1 MSAFL
6 IISVITAY
14 FIVLLGVSYLT
25 SRGADSESFFTGNK
39 KSPWYIVAY
48 GMIGAALSGV
58 TFVSLPGSVLTK
70 GFHYG
75 EFILGNIVGYLVI
88 TFVLI
93 PLYYKLNL
101 ISIYAYLEKRFG
113 MYSYK
118 TGSFFFLL
126 SQSLGA
132 GLRMLLAVIVLETLL
147 QGAGIQIS
155 RVSLAILFMLLI
167 YLYTFRAGIKTIV
180 WTDILQTT
188 FLLLAVVFV
197 VYIIFDKT
205 ALSWNQVWELGAEK
219 GYTAFL
225 NWDASSPNF
234 FWTQFVSG
242 ILIAIAMM
250 GLDQNMMQKSL
261 TIKNVKDAQKNT
273 LSFSLMVGVTQM
285 FFLFFGVL
293 LYLYTDIFDLMSH
306 LPTTV
311 DGNIRTDK
319 TFPYLAVVNPQFGT
333 VASILFLLGIS
344 AAAFSSADSALTA
357 LTTSFCYDFLGLNK
371 KQTHKINASHDAS
384 DHSKLGRIKNRVHI
398 GFCVVLLCVII
409 SFSQAKEDI
418 FGVIFTTASYT
429 YSPILALFFLGIA
442 TRIKLN
448 DKWTPIACFVGPVMT
463 FFLLK
468 YLKESKGID
477 LGFLP
482 IAVSSLLIMLI
493 LGISSLVKPTS

>member
-1 MSAFL
+1 MNALL
-6 IISVITAY
+6 IISIIAAY
-14 FIVLLGVSYLT
+14 FIVLLGVSYLS

-39 KSPWYIVAY
+39 KSPWYVVAY

-101 ISIYAYLEKRFG
+101 VSIYAYLEKRFG
-113 MYSYK
+113 FYTYK
-118 TGSFFFLL
+118 TGSFFFLV

-147 QGAGIQIS
+147 QGSGIDIS
-155 RVSLAILFMLLI
+155 RMWLAIIFIALI

-180 WTDILQTT
+180 WTDMLQTT
-188 FLLLAVVFV
+188 FLLLAVVFI

-205 ALSWNQVWELGAEK
+205 NLSWNQVWEMGAEK
-219 GYTAFL
+219 GYTTFF
-225 NWDASSPNF
+225 NWDPSSPNF

-242 ILIAIAMM
+242 MLIAIAMM

-273 LSFSLMVGVTQM
+273 LSFSLMVGITQI

-293 LYLYTDIFDLMSH
+293 LYLYTDIFDLMSQ

-319 TFPYLAVVNPQFGT
+319 TFPYLAVVNPQFGN

-371 KQTHKINASHDAS
+371 RQTTKVNKAYDTP
-384 DHSKLGRIKNRVHI
+384 DKNRFSKIKNQVHI
-398 GFCVVLLCVII
+398 GFCVVLLLVILG
-409 SFSQAKEDI
+409 FSQAKEDI
-418 FGVIFTTASYT
+418 FGVIFMTASYT

-442 TRIKLN
+442 TKMKLN
-448 DKWTPIACFVGPVMT
+448 DTWTPIACVLGPLLT
-463 FFLLK
+463 YFLLE
-468 YLKESKGID
+468 YLKESKGIN

-482 IAVSSLLIMLI
+482 ILVSSTFIIILLSIF
-493 LGISSLVKPTS
+493 KFFPKK